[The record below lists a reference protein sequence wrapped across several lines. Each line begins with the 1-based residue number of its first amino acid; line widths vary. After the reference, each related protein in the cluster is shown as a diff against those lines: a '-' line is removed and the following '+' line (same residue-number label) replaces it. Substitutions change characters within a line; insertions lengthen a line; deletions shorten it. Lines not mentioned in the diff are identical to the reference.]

1 MITVHARADMMFVP
15 DFMVLFNSSADSS
28 LDPPPSPPGDGVLP
42 TLNLN
47 PEESR
52 IGNLIQPIVVEILQ
66 SGTKCWSSRQ
76 SDSSVPGPHANA
88 NANANANS
96 VAKRGSPLYTSP
108 DSTLASSVLI

>member
-28 LDPPPSPPGDGVLP
+28 LDSPPSPPGDGVLP

-52 IGNLIQPIVVEILQ
+52 IGNLIQPMVVEILQ

-88 NANANANS
+88 NANANS

>member
-15 DFMVLFNSSADSS
+15 DFMVLFNSSEDSS
-28 LDPPPSPPGDGVLP
+28 LDPPPGDGVLP

-52 IGNLIQPIVVEILQ
+52 IGNLIQPMVVEILQ

-88 NANANANS
+88 NANANS